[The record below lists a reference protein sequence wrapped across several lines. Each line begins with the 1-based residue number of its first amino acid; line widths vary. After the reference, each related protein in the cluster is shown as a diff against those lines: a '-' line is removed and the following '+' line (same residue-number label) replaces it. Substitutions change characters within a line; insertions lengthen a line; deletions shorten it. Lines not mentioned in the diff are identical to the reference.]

1 MQNFPV
7 EIEIHQLTH
16 KHKEKFDNTKSLIR
30 SHKSKKDR
38 QYNGQKGETMIY
50 NILHQELRY
59 GGICS
64 IVVITFQSFPRSW
77 HIAKFV
83 TRVTRRVSPVKQEL
97 LEFIPGF
104 YWVCVAIP

>member
-38 QYNGQKGETMIY
+38 QYNGQKGETIQRPKRRDNTTTKKERQY
-50 NILHQELRY
+50 NGQKGETIQWPKR
-59 GGICS
+59 IDNTTCC
-64 IVVITFQSFPRSW
+64 
-77 HIAKFV
+77 
-83 TRVTRRVSPVKQEL
+83 
-97 LEFIPGF
+97 
-104 YWVCVAIP
+104 VCL